1 MAKSGKEGSVMN
13 SGGMI
18 FMVFSWVLIIAL
30 NAFCFSKILG
40 EQKEKIVGP
49 LEVEA
54 EMDEEEK

>member
-1 MAKSGKEGSVMN
+1 MN

-30 NAFCFSKILG
+30 NVFCFSKILG

>member
-1 MAKSGKEGSVMN
+1 MN